1 MISKRAREG
10 EIPDRVGESDL
21 REVGAGRDARALG
34 GNLRSALT
42 TLRGI
47 FRLLDRRGFLFFWKV
62 RPSRRVLE
70 QHFHIRPK
78 PASFQINCSARI
90 GVHTNGLITLELH
103 AFLGASTETIR
114 IFLTAHKDAPAPE
127 LELHLVS
134 TERAGEFSRRV
145 AERG

>member
-47 FRLLDRRGFLFFWKV
+47 FRLLDKRGFLFFWKV
-62 RPSRRVLE
+62 RPSRRFLE
-70 QHFHIRPK
+70 GHFHIRPK
-78 PASFQINCSARI
+78 PASFQINCGTRV
-90 GVHTNGLITLELH
+90 GVRTNRLVILEFH
-103 AFLGASTETIR
+103 AFLGASTETLR
-114 IFLTAHKDAPAPE
+114 VLLTAHKDA
-127 LELHLVS
+127 
-134 TERAGEFSRRV
+134 TTT
-145 AERG
+145 